1 MSQSQ
6 YRLIPHCRIST

>member
-6 YRLIPHCRIST
+6 YRLTPHCRIST